1 MESKK
6 LYELRKKVETAM
18 SVCNRCDECPY
29 GDVDNGC
36 PKQLHRDVRTLID
49 AFKEQMSAVIAEK
62 NDICRKVVDI
72 ENERMYLEK
81 RLKHL
86 LQSETIRQFDAISS
100 RNGDYERDISDLD
113 EMMKN
118 SVQKRAAE
126 AIFAQIAKNC
136 EKDDMSAEEIKK
148 HVEVFDHMRQA
159 CKGEFTRLYR

>member
-1 MESKK
+1 MESKRFN
-6 LYELRKKVETAM
+6 ELMEKVKTAM

-29 GDVDNGC
+29 DKEVDGC
-36 PKQLHRDVRTLID
+36 PRNLHRDVKTLVD
-49 AFKEQMSAVIAEK
+49 AFDEQMQAIIAEK

-86 LQSETIRQFDAISS
+86 LQSETIRQFDQISP

-113 EMMKN
+113 EMMK
-118 SVQKRAAE
+118 SSAQKEAAE
-126 AIFAQIAKNC
+126 AIFAKIVKNC
-136 EKDDMSAEEIKK
+136 ENHNMSAEELKK

-159 CKGEFTRLYR
+159 CKGGFTRIYG

>member
-1 MESKK
+1 MESEKFD
-6 LYELRKKVETAM
+6 ELMKKVKTA
-18 SVCNRCDECPY
+18 VTKCGRCDECPY
-29 GDVDNGC
+29 GGENDEC
-36 PKQLHRDVRTLID
+36 PKKLHKDIGALLD

-86 LQSETIRQFDAISS
+86 LQSETIRQFDAFSP

-113 EMMKN
+113 EMMK
-118 SVQKRAAE
+118 SSDQKRAAE
-126 AIFAQIAKNC
+126 AIFAKIAKNC
-136 EKDDMSAEEIKK
+136 EKDDMSADELKK

-159 CKGEFTRLYR
+159 CKGGFTRIYG

>member
-6 LYELRKKVETAM
+6 FDEIKEKIKAAM

-29 GDVDNGC
+29 DKEVDGC
-36 PKQLHRDVRTLID
+36 PRNLHRDVKTLVD
-49 AFKEQMSAVIAEK
+49 GFDEQIQAVIAEK

-86 LQSETIRQFDAISS
+86 LQSETIRQFDAISP

-113 EMMKN
+113 EMMK
-118 SVQKRAAE
+118 SSAQKEAAE
-126 AIFAQIAKNC
+126 AIFAKIARIC
-136 EKDDMSAEEIKK
+136 ENGDMSAEELKK
-148 HVEVFDHMRQA
+148 HVEVFDHLRQA
-159 CKGEFTRLYR
+159 CKGLFTKMY